1 MKLYQHKFINLEK
14 EDFQNLESLN
24 LKNNHNKDLDLSA
37 SLNHHYKLMKDEISK
52 NQIAEISMIYDE
64 ENFNNSIYL
73 FQKLRDFEN
82 IIILATGGS
91 SLGGKSFAS
100 LNNEN
105 KLIFIESIDPE
116 TISCQ
121 LKNVNFQK
129 TAFLVISKSGET
141 IETICQTLIII
152 NILQEL
158 NLKPVNHLFF
168 ISNSTENT
176 IAKIAKEIGSKI
188 HHHPSISGRY
198 SCFSIVGLV
207 PALIAGLDIK
217 KIHQGAELAISEFI
231 NDEDIKNA
239 CFNQLKLYNIGF
251 RNSVFMPYID
261 NLKNFNDWYRQIC
274 AESLGKNNFGI
285 TPINSMGT
293 IDQHSQLQ
301 LYLDGPNDKFFT
313 FIIADNYKKDFII
326 KGTNQNK
333 TIFDNYKISE
343 ILKIEFK
350 ATIATLKNHN
360 LPIRIFEIENLNEES
375 LGKIMMQMMLEIILI
390 AKVQGFSPF
399 DQPAIEMRKVLAKE
413 FLKNN

>member
-1 MKLYQHKFINLEK
+1 MKLYQHKFINLEQK
-14 EDFQNLESLN
+14 DFKNLESLN
-24 LKNNHNKDLDLSA
+24 FKNNHNKNLDLSK
-37 SLNHHYKLMKDEISK
+37 SIDLHYKMMKDEILK
-52 NQIAEISMIYDE
+52 NQIEEISIVNDE
-64 ENFNNSIYL
+64 ENFNSSISLYN
-73 FQKLRDFEN
+73 KVKDFEN
-82 IIILATGGS
+82 IIVLATGGS

-105 KLIFIESIDPE
+105 KLTFIESIDPE

-158 NLKPVNHLFF
+158 NLKPVEHLFF
-168 ISNSTENT
+168 ISNSTKNT
-176 IAKIAKEIGSKI
+176 IAKIAKEIGSEI
-188 HHHPSISGRY
+188 YHHPSISGRY

-217 KIHQGAELAISEFI
+217 KIHQGAKLAISEFI

-239 CFNQLKLYNIGF
+239 CFNQLKLYDIGF

-261 NLKNFNDWYRQIC
+261 SLKNFNDWYRQIC

-313 FIIADNYKKDFII
+313 FISANNQEKDFTI
-326 KGTNQNK
+326 KGTAQNK
-333 TIFDNYKISE
+333 TIFDSYKISE
-343 ILKIEFK
+343 ILKIELK

-360 LPIRIFEIENLNEES
+360 LPIRTFEIENLNEES

-390 AKVQGFSPF
+390 AKVQRFSPF
-399 DQPAIEMRKVLAKE
+399 DQPAIEMRKTLAKE
-413 FLKNN
+413 F